1 MPFHVG
7 GHKPCPPPKRV
18 VNIKDRLLVTAA
30 GILLVFGGVFRIQ
43 HGAEYVLNWYR
54 EPVYAYGLIIA
65 GVIVIPLGWM
75 PARWSGKLVAWA
87 AKRSRNG

>member
-1 MPFHVG
+1 MLAVE
-7 GHKPCPPPKRV
+7 
-18 VNIKDRLLVTAA
+18 A
-30 GILLVFGGVFRIQ
+30 GCQHQGPLARDGVWQSPGFGGVFRIQ